1 MPAIVGPLQVFNVE
15 GNGVVHFGDTAIIS
29 PKSTAKTTNGS
40 GSINTGALFMVNNG
54 FSLNTT
60 FDTNL
65 IDQPSIGNN

>member
-40 GSINTGALFMVNNG
+40 GAINTGAFFMVNNG